1 MNLVL
6 SHEKKRAVENNVIER
21 LRARRC
27 REGRT
32 KQAAGLPA
40 RAKNCRET
48 NPKWNKQLM
57 STAPASKR
65 KRKWPTLQYTAK
77 NGTKSICSVQ
87 ARGAGPRPCQRSW
100 AWVFYSCRYKWRT
113 VASQLLHSCL
123 TVVSQLSL
131 IWLGNFVFQKGN
143 LNLNLFFYKQNVP
156 HRSATTVRQL

>member
-1 MNLVL
+1 MHLVL

-40 RAKNCRET
+40 RAKICRET

-57 STAPASKR
+57 STAPTSKR
-65 KRKWPTLQYTAK
+65 KRKWPTAQYIGK

-87 ARGAGPRPCQRSW
+87 ARGAGPQTVP
-100 AWVFYSCRYKWRT
+100 ALKGVVFYSCRYKWRT
-113 VASQLLHSCL
+113 VAAQLPHSCR
-123 TVVSQLSL
+123 TVVAQLSL
-131 IWLGNFVFQKGN
+131 WWRGNFGFLKKR
-143 LNLNLFFYKQNVP
+143 LKFRFFF
-156 HRSATTVRQL
+156 